1 MSYPTRFL
9 TATAILCLTACGGGG
24 GSGGG
29 GSTPPPQPPVAET
42 YTVTAVAIDLQRSA
56 DGQVLPV
63 DGLPA
68 QGATLTLE

>member
-1 MSYPTRFL
+1 MCYAKRFL
-9 TATAILCLTACGGGG
+9 TATAVLCLTACGGGG
-24 GSGGG
+24 GGG
-29 GSTPPPQPPVAET
+29 GSTPPPQPPAAET

-68 QGATLTLE
+68 QGATLTVD

>member
-1 MSYPTRFL
+1 MCFPTRFL
-9 TATAILCLTACGGGG
+9 TATAILCVTACGGG
-24 GSGGG
+24 GGG
-29 GSTPPPQPPVAET
+29 GSTPPPQPPAAET

-68 QGATLTLE
+68 QGATLSLE